1 MVRNEALHY
10 MPPGPQN
17 PLGQIMFAL
26 DNDEF
31 IFLHDTNEKALFNR
45 AQRAL
50 SHGCVRVEQ
59 ARPLAAWLLGVS
71 EQEIDAMISQRKT
84 YSVPLPEII
93 PVVLVYL
100 TRFPDE
106 RGQVVSHPD
115 IYNHRRAEEG
125 ASLKAPS
132 PVTEPAVPPT
142 LPAAR

>member
-31 IFLHDTNEKALFNR
+31 IFLHDTNEKALFNL

-71 EQEIDAMISQRKT
+71 E
-84 YSVPLPEII
+84 
-93 PVVLVYL
+93 
-100 TRFPDE
+100 
-106 RGQVVSHPD
+106 
-115 IYNHRRAEEG
+115 
-125 ASLKAPS
+125 
-132 PVTEPAVPPT
+132 
-142 LPAAR
+142 